1 MIRKV
6 VLAGMGCV
14 AVPLLCSAAASPDEH
29 AVSNCARTQADLL
42 HFRVTQV
49 SNELAY
55 PVETAKNPYG
65 SWHAWSAATQEKD
78 IVMTARDKKGKVLNR
93 MVCTVDRNGNVVRF
107 RTAPAADIALE
118 LER

>member
-1 MIRKV
+1 MIKKV

-14 AVPLLCSAAASPDEH
+14 AVPLLCLAASADEN
-29 AVSNCARTQADLL
+29 AISNCARTQADLL

-65 SWHAWSAATQEKD
+65 AWHAWSAATQEKD
-78 IVMTARDKKGKVLNR
+78 VVVTARDKKGKVLNR

-107 RTAPAADIALE
+107 QTGPAVDIALE
-118 LER
+118 LDR